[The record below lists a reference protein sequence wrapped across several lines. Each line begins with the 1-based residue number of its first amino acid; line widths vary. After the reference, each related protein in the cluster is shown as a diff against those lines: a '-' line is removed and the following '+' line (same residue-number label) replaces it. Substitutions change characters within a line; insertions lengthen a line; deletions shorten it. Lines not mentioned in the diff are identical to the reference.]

1 MNINLVSPS
10 TNGNNFV
17 VRFKEDIIIPERSK
31 VYLNFASLSREN
43 DIELFEDQK
52 ITFHI
57 SQGDVRPSLLE
68 DTEVDTL
75 NHFFQNADESIS
87 IPAGSY
93 NYQQLFNLIT
103 RNLNLQIQASN
114 DSNCRL
120 YRAIAIADIDNTDA
134 QVSRG
139 EVDFSL
145 GLIRDKTANGAEQYA
160 PFTINTSHS
169 LNCSIDADGDLGSY
183 IKTSADAVIRSGGGN
198 KGFGTSSTN
207 SFKNFVGGEPDKV
220 ADDYV
225 NIPMIGGSGTGLKLN
240 ATVSNHGSIDEL
252 ESFDLGTSDK
262 TVGTYTNVS
271 AVGGTGTGAKFDF
284 TVVAGFPK
292 TIVGTTQGTADKT
305 PGDYSEIEP
314 IGGTGTGLVVDFTV
328 TAGGAIDFSTL
339 QISVLATDESIL
351 GGYTLNDVLTIPND
365 QGIGGTA
372 DTTFTI
378 TAIGNNILY
387 TSITLVDDGRGYS
400 VSDELVLEGGGTND
414 TNISVSTLNTHIDPE
429 TITIASIGDGYAV
442 NDTLTFPS
450 ATIGG
455 TEDSTVQINKLN
467 QGAGAQ
473 LFDNYAISNEK
484 YFHAGYDDD
493 TVVGKLNIIKC
504 RSLKTLGDMMA
515 DGGCIQVGLYSENV
529 AFGISDTEGNY
540 PANSSKR
547 TKDIYATVGNEQLS
561 QNGNNRI
568 PRQLPA
574 NDFSSGTRNMAM
586 FFNVSIDCRGSN
598 STAPKLKVWGA
609 SKNSGTPNSYVG
621 RGLHTWTSQN
631 QQINKMYSLLGQN
644 SRGLDLLNI
653 AGVSQGQ
660 PVSIGI
666 QTYYEMDD
674 LNSKKLYFRVINLL
688 SIDYDKGLN
697 EQKASILYDSKADNM
712 VPSFFP
718 DTFSLATDNTVIDY
732 ATPAEN
738 GAYGVDIHTQG
749 TADKTNGHIR
759 HQAIT
764 TTNSANGTGLILDYD
779 IIGGDIDFTTIKVV
793 NSGTQYEVADEI
805 TFPAH
810 GGTADTVGT
819 ITYLGNASRF
829 NKIKSQYPFNVICG
843 ATKQNDGWESIQI
856 PSIPE
861 QTPNS
866 PKKPVGLLYK
876 YEISATEELAR
887 YLNIHTAEDR
897 TQGFQRV
904 LFPNTSDAM
913 NPNIIHLDGINLDW
927 RNESYSVYLKE
938 LPIKNY
944 KNNDK
949 INNGGFSK
957 NILANLPVPFSDG
970 QAFQT
975 KTKAMITAVY
985 KPNYQI
991 ISNLYNQETTVNKFS
1006 CEIRKLRTDRP
1017 ATEIQRSVINFTIVP
1032 PDDYKGNLNSASN
1045 LL

>member
-57 SQGDVRPSLLE
+57 SEGDVRPSLLE
-68 DTEVDTL
+68 DTNVDTK
-75 NHFFQNADESIS
+75 NHFFLNAEESVS

-103 RNLNLQIQASN
+103 KNLNIQINDPN
-114 DSNCRL
+114 DSNCKL
-120 YRAIAIADIDNTDA
+120 YRAIAIADVDNTDA

-145 GLIRDKTANGAEQYA
+145 GLIRDKTSNGAEQYT

-169 LNCSIDADGDLGSY
+169 LNCSIDANGDLGSY
-183 IKTSADAVIRSGGGN
+183 IKTSDDAVIRSGGGN
-198 KGFGTSSTN
+198 KGVGSTATS

-220 ADDYV
+220 VGSYT

-240 ATVSNHGSIDEL
+240 ADVSEHGSIDEL
-252 ESFDLGTSDK
+252 NDFDLGTNDK
-262 TVGTYTNVS
+262 TLGTYTNVD

-284 TVVAGFPK
+284 TVVAGFPT

-305 PGDYSEIEP
+305 ADDFTDITVS
-314 IGGTGTGLVVDFTV
+314 GGTGTGILINFTV
-328 TAGGAIDFSTL
+328 SAGGAIDFSTL
-339 QISVLATDESIL
+339 SLSGTNDAGML

-378 TAIGNNILY
+378 TAVGNNVLF
-387 TSITLVDDGRGYS
+387 TSIVLSDDGRGYEEF
-400 VSDELVLEGGGTND
+400 DELTLVGGGTDD
-414 TNISVSTLNTHIDPE
+414 TTIDVSTLNTHIDPL

-455 TEDSTVQINKLN
+455 TEDSTIQINKLN
-467 QGAGAQ
+467 QGAGSQ

-547 TKDIYATVGNEQLS
+547 TKDIYPTVGNQQLS

-574 NDFSSGTRNMAM
+574 NDFSSGTRNMGM

-598 STAPKLKVWGA
+598 ATSPKLKVWGA
-609 SKNSGTPNSYVG
+609 SKNSGTPNSYIG

-631 QQINKMYSLLGQN
+631 QQINKMYSLLGQS

-688 SIDYDKGLN
+688 SIDYNKGLN

-712 VPSFFP
+712 IPSFFP

-732 ATPAEN
+732 ATPAVN
-738 GAYGVDIHTQG
+738 GAYGVNIHTQG
-749 TADKTNGHIR
+749 TADKTTGHIR

-764 TTNSANGTGLILDYD
+764 TSNSANGTGLILDYD
-779 IIGGDIDFTTIKVV
+779 IIAGGIDFTTIKVV
-793 NSGTQYEVADEI
+793 NSGTQYAVGDII

-810 GGTADTVGT
+810 GGSADTKGT
-819 ITYLGNASRF
+819 ISYLGNASRF
-829 NKIKSQYPFNVICG
+829 NKIKSQYPFNVMCG
-843 ATKQNDGWESIQI
+843 ATKKDDGWESIQI

-861 QTPNS
+861 QTPNA

-876 YEISATEELAR
+876 YQISATEEIAR

-897 TQGFQRV
+897 TNGFERV
-904 LFPNTSDAM
+904 LYPNTSDAM

-949 INNGGFSK
+949 ISNGGFSK

-1032 PDDYKGNLNSASN
+1032 PDDYKENLNSATS